1 MARVVTTDADGR
13 LPKGERITV
22 RFDEWERYDPVTDTE
37 RVRFMAVTN
46 FGTYHAEVEIGGA
59 KSVRFMRER
68 FRDMALECM
77 SLGLLPGAVDIG
89 EH

>member
-1 MARVVTTDADGR
+1 MARVLNGPNGA

-22 RFDEWERYDPVTDTE
+22 RFDEWERYDPMTDTE

-59 KSVRFMRER
+59 KSVRFQRER
-68 FRDMALECM
+68 FRDRALECM
-77 SLGLLPGAVDIG
+77 SLGMLPGEVDIG